1 VLNPKNAQTA
11 IYSCLSVLIKQVHTD
26 ELCLFNLNFI
36 KKVKNHAV
44 NIIVM
49 SMIDDFGSVIM
60 ANH

>member
-11 IYSCLSVLIKQVHTD
+11 IYSCLSVLIKQVHRY

-36 KKVKNHAV
+36 KKVNNHAG
-44 NIIVM
+44 NIILM

-60 ANH
+60 ENH